1 MTLQAPAL
9 RIRAAE
15 CTDLPALI
23 ALDSVAAHDPRR
35 AVQIGQWLADGHMH
49 VAELDGTLAGYRVQ
63 HRHFFGEAFI
73 EMLTVAAPLRGYGIG
88 SALLLHATSCSAGAR
103 LFTSTNQSNTSMQ
116 RLLAAAGFVQC
127 GIVHGL
133 DEGDPEL
140 IYRFA
145 ADDARQGA
153 TFASSSAI
161 NAGSMQR

>member
-1 MTLQAPAL
+1 MNVRAPAV
-9 RIRAAE
+9 RIRAAV

-23 ALDSVAAHDPRR
+23 ALDSVAADDPRR

-49 VAELDGTLAGYRVQ
+49 VAELDDTLAGYRVQ

-73 EMLTVAAPLRGYGIG
+73 EMLMVAAPLRGHGVG
-88 SALLLHATSCSAGAR
+88 SAMLLHATSCSAGAR
-103 LFTSTNQSNTSMQ
+103 LFSSTNQSNTSMQ

-145 ADDARQGA
+145 TDDVR
-153 TFASSSAI
+153 
-161 NAGSMQR
+161 

>member
-1 MTLQAPAL
+1 MNVRAPAV
-9 RIRAAE
+9 RIRAAV

-23 ALDSVAAHDPRR
+23 ALDSVAVNDPRR

-49 VAELDGTLAGYRVQ
+49 VAELDDTLAGYRVQ

-73 EMLTVAAPLRGYGIG
+73 EMLMVAAPLRGHGVG

-103 LFTSTNQSNTSMQ
+103 LFTSTNQSNANMQ
-116 RLLAAAGFVQC
+116 RLLAAAGFQQC

-145 ADDARQGA
+145 TDDVR
-153 TFASSSAI
+153 
-161 NAGSMQR
+161 

>member
-9 RIRAAE
+9 RVRAAE

-73 EMLTVAAPLRGYGIG
+73 EMLMVAAPLRGHGIG
-88 SALLLHATSCSAGAR
+88 RALLLHATSRNEGAR
-103 LFTSTNQSNTSMQ
+103 LFSSTNQSNTRMQ

-145 ADDARQGA
+145 AGDAR
-153 TFASSSAI
+153 
-161 NAGSMQR
+161 

>member
-1 MTLQAPAL
+1 MKLLQQEAPHGPLVSGNDDVLAAAQPSAMALQAPPL
-9 RIRAAE
+9 RIREAE

-23 ALDSVAAHDPRR
+23 ALDSVAADDPRR

-63 HRHFFGEAFI
+63 
-73 EMLTVAAPLRGYGIG
+73 
-88 SALLLHATSCSAGAR
+88 HATSCSAGAR

-145 ADDARQGA
+145 ADDAR
-153 TFASSSAI
+153 
-161 NAGSMQR
+161 

>member
-1 MTLQAPAL
+1 MNVRAPAV
-9 RIRAAE
+9 RIRAAV

-23 ALDSVAAHDPRR
+23 ALDSVAADDPRR

-73 EMLTVAAPLRGYGIG
+73 EMLMVAAPLRGHGVG

-103 LFTSTNQSNTSMQ
+103 LFTSTNQSNANMQ
-116 RLLAAAGFVQC
+116 GLLAAAGFQQC

-145 ADDARQGA
+145 TDDVR
-153 TFASSSAI
+153 
-161 NAGSMQR
+161 

>member
-1 MTLQAPAL
+1 MNVRARAV
-9 RIRAAE
+9 RIRAAV

-23 ALDSVAAHDPRR
+23 ALDSVAADDRRR

-49 VAELDGTLAGYRVQ
+49 VAELDDTLAGYRVQ

-73 EMLTVAAPLRGYGIG
+73 EMLMVAAPLRGHGVG

-103 LFTSTNQSNTSMQ
+103 LFTSTNQSNANMQ
-116 RLLAAAGFVQC
+116 RLLAAAGFQQC

-145 ADDARQGA
+145 TDDVR
-153 TFASSSAI
+153 
-161 NAGSMQR
+161 

>member
-1 MTLQAPAL
+1 MTRQAPAPQ
-9 RIRAAE
+9 IRAAE

-23 ALDSVAAHDPRR
+23 ALDSVAADDPRR

-49 VAELDGTLAGYRVQ
+49 VAELDGTPVGYRVQ

-73 EMLTVAAPLRGYGIG
+73 EMLMVAVPLRGHGIG
-88 SALLLHATSCSAGAR
+88 RALLLHATSISAGTR
-103 LFTSTNQSNTSMQ
+103 LFTSTNQSNASMQ

-133 DEGDPEL
+133 DDGDPEL

-145 ADDARQGA
+145 IDDVR
-153 TFASSSAI
+153 
-161 NAGSMQR
+161 

>member
-1 MTLQAPAL
+1 MALQAPPL
-9 RIRAAE
+9 RIREAE

-73 EMLTVAAPLRGYGIG
+73 EMLMVAAPLRGHGVG
-88 SALLLHATSCSAGAR
+88 RALLLHATSRSAGAR
-103 LFTSTNQSNTSMQ
+103 LFTSTNQSNTNMQ

-133 DEGDPEL
+133 DEDDPEL
-140 IYRFA
+140 IYRFT
-145 ADDARQGA
+145 ADDAR
-153 TFASSSAI
+153 
-161 NAGSMQR
+161 

>member
-1 MTLQAPAL
+1 MNVRAPAV
-9 RIRAAE
+9 RIRAAV

-23 ALDSVAAHDPRR
+23 ALDSVAADDPRR
-35 AVQIGQWLADGHMH
+35 ALQIGQWLADGHMH
-49 VAELDGTLAGYRVQ
+49 VAELDDTLAGYRVQ

-73 EMLTVAAPLRGYGIG
+73 EMLMVAAPLRGHGVG

-103 LFTSTNQSNTSMQ
+103 LFTSTSQSNANMQ
-116 RLLAAAGFVQC
+116 RLLAAAGFQQC

-145 ADDARQGA
+145 TGDVR
-153 TFASSSAI
+153 
-161 NAGSMQR
+161 

>member
-1 MTLQAPAL
+1 MNVRAPAV
-9 RIRAAE
+9 RIRAAV

-23 ALDSVAAHDPRR
+23 ALDSVAADDPRR

-49 VAELDGTLAGYRVQ
+49 VAELDDTLAGYRVQ

-73 EMLTVAAPLRGYGIG
+73 EMLMVTAPLRGNGVG

-103 LFTSTNQSNTSMQ
+103 LFTSTNQSNAHMQ
-116 RLLAAAGFVQC
+116 RLLAAAGFQQC

-145 ADDARQGA
+145 ADDVR
-153 TFASSSAI
+153 
-161 NAGSMQR
+161 

>member
-1 MTLQAPAL
+1 MNVRAPAV
-9 RIRAAE
+9 RIRAAV

-23 ALDSVAAHDPRR
+23 ALASVAADDPRR

-49 VAELDGTLAGYRVQ
+49 VAKLDDTLAGYRVQ

-73 EMLTVAAPLRGYGIG
+73 EMLMVAAPLRGHGVG

-103 LFTSTNQSNTSMQ
+103 LFTSTNQSNANMQ
-116 RLLAAAGFVQC
+116 RLLAAAGFQQC

-145 ADDARQGA
+145 TDDVR
-153 TFASSSAI
+153 
-161 NAGSMQR
+161 

>member
-1 MTLQAPAL
+1 MNVGAPAV
-9 RIRAAE
+9 RIRAAV

-23 ALDSVAAHDPRR
+23 ALDSVAADDPRR

-49 VAELDGTLAGYRVQ
+49 VAELDDTLAGYRVQ

-73 EMLTVAAPLRGYGIG
+73 EMLMVASPLRGHGVG

-103 LFTSTNQSNTSMQ
+103 LFTSTNQSNANMQ
-116 RLLAAAGFVQC
+116 RLLAAAGFQQC

-145 ADDARQGA
+145 ADDVR
-153 TFASSSAI
+153 
-161 NAGSMQR
+161 

>member
-1 MTLQAPAL
+1 MNVRAPAV
-9 RIRAAE
+9 RIRAAV

-23 ALDSVAAHDPRR
+23 ALDSVAADDPRR
-35 AVQIGQWLADGHMH
+35 ALQIGQWLADGHMH
-49 VAELDGTLAGYRVQ
+49 VAELDDTLAGYRVQ

-73 EMLTVAAPLRGYGIG
+73 EMLMVAAPLRGHGVG

-103 LFTSTNQSNTSMQ
+103 LFTSTGQSNANMQ
-116 RLLAAAGFVQC
+116 RLLAAAGFQQC

-145 ADDARQGA
+145 TDDVR
-153 TFASSSAI
+153 
-161 NAGSMQR
+161 

>member
-1 MTLQAPAL
+1 MNVRARAV
-9 RIRAAE
+9 RIRAAV
-15 CTDLPALI
+15 CADLPALI
-23 ALDSVAAHDPRR
+23 ALDSVAADDRRR

-49 VAELDGTLAGYRVQ
+49 VAELDDTVAGYRVQ

-73 EMLTVAAPLRGYGIG
+73 EMLMVAAPLRGHGVG

-103 LFTSTNQSNTSMQ
+103 LFTSTNQSNANMQ
-116 RLLAAAGFVQC
+116 RLLAAAGFQQC

-145 ADDARQGA
+145 TDDVR
-153 TFASSSAI
+153 
-161 NAGSMQR
+161 

>member
-1 MTLQAPAL
+1 MNVRAPAV
-9 RIRAAE
+9 RIRAAV

-23 ALDSVAAHDPRR
+23 ALDSVAADDPRR

-49 VAELDGTLAGYRVQ
+49 VAELDDTLAGYRVQ

-73 EMLTVAAPLRGYGIG
+73 EMLMVAAPLRGHGVG

-103 LFTSTNQSNTSMQ
+103 LFTSTNQSNAHMQ
-116 RLLAAAGFVQC
+116 RLLAAAGFQQC

-145 ADDARQGA
+145 TDDVR
-153 TFASSSAI
+153 
-161 NAGSMQR
+161 

>member
-1 MTLQAPAL
+1 MNVRAPAV
-9 RIRAAE
+9 RIRAAV

-23 ALDSVAAHDPRR
+23 ALDSVAADDPRR
-35 AVQIGQWLADGHMH
+35 AVQIGQWLTDGHMH
-49 VAELDGTLAGYRVQ
+49 VAELDDTLAGYRVQ

-73 EMLTVAAPLRGYGIG
+73 EMLMVAAPLRGHGVG

-103 LFTSTNQSNTSMQ
+103 LFTSTNQSNANMQ
-116 RLLAAAGFVQC
+116 RLLAAAGFQQC

-145 ADDARQGA
+145 TDDVR
-153 TFASSSAI
+153 
-161 NAGSMQR
+161 

>member
-1 MTLQAPAL
+1 MKVRARAV
-9 RIRAAE
+9 RIRAAV

-23 ALDSVAAHDPRR
+23 ALDSVAADDRRR

-49 VAELDGTLAGYRVQ
+49 VAELDDTLAGYRVQ

-73 EMLTVAAPLRGYGIG
+73 EMLMVAAPLRGHGVG

-103 LFTSTNQSNTSMQ
+103 LFTSTNQSNANMQ
-116 RLLAAAGFVQC
+116 RLLAAAGFQQC

-145 ADDARQGA
+145 TDDVR
-153 TFASSSAI
+153 
-161 NAGSMQR
+161 

>member
-1 MTLQAPAL
+1 MNVGAPAV
-9 RIRAAE
+9 RIRAAV

-23 ALDSVAAHDPRR
+23 ALVSVAADDPRR

-49 VAELDGTLAGYRVQ
+49 VAELDDTLAGYRVQ

-73 EMLTVAAPLRGYGIG
+73 EMLMVAAPLRGHGVG

-103 LFTSTNQSNTSMQ
+103 LFTSTNQSNANMQ
-116 RLLAAAGFVQC
+116 RLLAAAGFQQC

-145 ADDARQGA
+145 TDDVR
-153 TFASSSAI
+153 
-161 NAGSMQR
+161 

>member
-1 MTLQAPAL
+1 MNVQAPAVG
-9 RIRAAE
+9 IRAAV

-23 ALDSVAAHDPRR
+23 ALDSIAADDPRR

-49 VAELDGTLAGYRVQ
+49 VAELDDTLAGYRVQ

-73 EMLTVAAPLRGYGIG
+73 EMLMVAAPLRGHGVG

-103 LFTSTNQSNTSMQ
+103 LFTSTNQSNANMQ
-116 RLLAAAGFVQC
+116 RLLAAAGFQQC

-140 IYRFA
+140 IYRYA
-145 ADDARQGA
+145 TDDVR
-153 TFASSSAI
+153 
-161 NAGSMQR
+161 

>member
-1 MTLQAPAL
+1 MNVQAPAVG
-9 RIRAAE
+9 IRAAV

-23 ALDSVAAHDPRR
+23 ALDSVAADDPRR

-49 VAELDGTLAGYRVQ
+49 VAELDDTLAGYRVQ

-73 EMLTVAAPLRGYGIG
+73 EMLMVAAPLRGHGVG

-103 LFTSTNQSNTSMQ
+103 LFTSTNQSNANMQ
-116 RLLAAAGFVQC
+116 RLLAAAGFQQC

-140 IYRFA
+140 IYRYA
-145 ADDARQGA
+145 TDDVR
-153 TFASSSAI
+153 
-161 NAGSMQR
+161 

>member
-1 MTLQAPAL
+1 MTRQAPAL
-9 RIRAAE
+9 QIRAAA

-35 AVQIGQWLADGHMH
+35 AVQIGEWLADGHMH
-49 VAELDGTLAGYRVQ
+49 VAELDGTLGGYRVQ

-73 EMLTVAAPLRGYGIG
+73 EMLMVAAPLRGYGIG
-88 SALLLHATSCSAGAR
+88 SALLLHATSISAGTR
-103 LFTSTNQSNTSMQ
+103 LFSSTNQSNTSMQ
-116 RLLAAAGFVQC
+116 RLLAAAGFVRC

-145 ADDARQGA
+145 TDDVR
-153 TFASSSAI
+153 
-161 NAGSMQR
+161 

>member
-1 MTLQAPAL
+1 MNVRAPAV
-9 RIRAAE
+9 RIRAAV

-23 ALDSVAAHDPRR
+23 ALDSVAADDPRR

-49 VAELDGTLAGYRVQ
+49 VAELDDTLAGYRVQ

-73 EMLTVAAPLRGYGIG
+73 EMLMVAAPLRGHGVG
-88 SALLLHATSCSAGAR
+88 SAMLLHATSCSAGAR
-103 LFTSTNQSNTSMQ
+103 LFTSTNQSNANMQ
-116 RLLAAAGFVQC
+116 RLLAAAGFHQC

-145 ADDARQGA
+145 TDDVR
-153 TFASSSAI
+153 
-161 NAGSMQR
+161 